1 MLKQEKNKSFWTV
14 DNTVAQQR
22 LEGLEQSHD
31 VISDLERA
39 AHWEMTVNEV
49 ISNINKRFM
58 DEHKDFLGVV
68 EA

>member
-14 DNTVAQQR
+14 DNAVAQQD
-22 LEGLEQSHD
+22 LEGLEPSRD

-39 AHWEMTVNEV
+39 AHGEMTVNEV

-58 DEHKDFLGVV
+58 DEHKIF
-68 EA
+68 